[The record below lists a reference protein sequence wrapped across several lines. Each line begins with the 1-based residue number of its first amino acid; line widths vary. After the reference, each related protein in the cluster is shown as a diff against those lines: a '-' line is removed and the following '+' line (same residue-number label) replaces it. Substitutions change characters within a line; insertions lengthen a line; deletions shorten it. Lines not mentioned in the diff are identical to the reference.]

1 LNATEAVM
9 IVEAAPGEL
18 RPGRPNRTP
27 IYKRMQAGVFVVSG
41 SSNRV
46 QLSGAAM
53 ATMLLLD

>member
-1 LNATEAVM
+1 M